1 MDKKEVKYEIQEL
14 DKKSGSNKV
23 FQVVISILI
32 IIAVI
37 VGLIFAILNF
47 VDLDSLFTQTVNYK
61 TEKEVTITDKGIADA
76 VDKLYDATVIV
87 EVGTK
92 DKISGWGS
100 GFVYKTDDKY
110 GYVLTNHHVISG
122 ATKIVLIRSD
132 DKEIEG
138 TVLGSDEYLDLAVVR
153 INKSDVIDTAKI
165 GTSENSKLGDTVFT
179 IGSPLGYEYR
189 GTVTDGIL
197 SGKDRLVTVSLSG
210 SNTNDWVMKVLQTNA
225 AVNPGN
231 SGGPLVNTTGEVI
244 GVISLK
250 LVQTEVENMG
260 FAIPIEYA
268 MSHID
273 SLESGKA
280 IVRPMLGISML
291 NVTDTYALYRSG
303 IMIKDDIKAGVVVVE
318 IAKDSGASKSD
329 LQKGDVITK
338 INNEKVDNMAYLRYE
353 LYKYNVGDKIT
364 ITYLRDGKEK
374 TTTIQLT
381 EYKED

>member
-1 MDKKEVKYEIQEL
+1 MKKNDKINLVIYLFVAFVLGGLVMYYIAINTTL
-14 DKKSGSNKV
+14 STTNNSGST
-23 FQVVISILI
+23 SSTCR
-32 IIAVI
+32 ACS
-37 VGLIFAILNF
+37 G
-47 VDLDSLFTQTVNYK
+47 
-61 TEKEVTITDKGIADA
+61 
-76 VDKLYDATVIV
+76 TVIV
-87 EVGTK
+87 NDGSLSASVEKVYDAVMMIQNYQKNSVAST
-92 DKISGWGS
+92 GS
-100 GFVYKTDDKY
+100 GFVYKTDNNY
-110 GYVLTNHHVISG
+110 GYVMTNHHVISG
-122 ATKIVLIRSD
+122 AEKVVLIRSD

-138 TVLGSDEYLDLAVVR
+138 EVLGSDEYLDLAVIR
-153 INKSDVIDTAKI
+153 IKKSDVIDTAKI

-210 SNTNDWVMKVLQTNA
+210 SSNDWVMKVLQTNA

-231 SGGPLVNTTGEVI
+231 SGGPLVNATGEVI

-268 MSHID
+268 MSHIE

-280 IVRPMLGISML
+280 ITRPMLGISML
-291 NVTDTYALYRSG
+291 NVSDTYSLYRSG
-303 IMIKDDIKAGVVVVE
+303 IMLKDNITSGVVVVE
-318 IAKDSGASKSD
+318 ISKDSGASKSD

-353 LYKYNVGDKIT
+353 LYKYNVGDEIT
-364 ITYLRDGKEK
+364 ITYLRDSKEK
-374 TTTIQLT
+374 TTKIKLT
-381 EYKED
+381 EYKDN

>member
-1 MDKKEVKYEIQEL
+1 MKEKNKINLVIYLFVAFVLGGLVMYYIAINTNVYQEN
-14 DKKSGSNKV
+14 KSGNTTNNSCRAC
-23 FQVVISILI
+23 S
-32 IIAVI
+32 
-37 VGLIFAILNF
+37 G
-47 VDLDSLFTQTVNYK
+47 
-61 TEKEVTITDKGIADA
+61 
-76 VDKLYDATVIV
+76 TVIV
-87 EVGTK
+87 NDGSLSASVEKVYDAVMMIQNYQNNAIAST
-92 DKISGWGS
+92 GS

-165 GTSENSKLGDTVFT
+165 GTSEKSKLGDTVFT

-291 NVTDTYALYRSG
+291 NVNDTYALYRSG

-329 LQKGDVITK
+329 LQKGDVVTK

>member
-1 MDKKEVKYEIQEL
+1 MKEKNKINLVIYLFVAFVLGGLVMYYIAINTNVYQEN
-14 DKKSGSNKV
+14 KSGNTTNNSCRACSGTIIVNDGSLSASVEKV
-23 FQVVISILI
+23 
-32 IIAVI
+32 
-37 VGLIFAILNF
+37 
-47 VDLDSLFTQTVNYK
+47 Y
-61 TEKEVTITDKGIADA
+61 DA
-76 VDKLYDATVIV
+76 VMMIQNYQNNAIAST
-87 EVGTK
+87 
-92 DKISGWGS
+92 GS

-231 SGGPLVNTTGEVI
+231 SGGPLVNATGEVI

-273 SLESGKA
+273 SLESGKT

-329 LQKGDVITK
+329 LQKGDVVTK

>member
-1 MDKKEVKYEIQEL
+1 MKEKNKINLVIYLFVAFVLGGLVMYYIAINTNVYQEN
-14 DKKSGSNKV
+14 KSGNTANNSCRAC
-23 FQVVISILI
+23 S
-32 IIAVI
+32 
-37 VGLIFAILNF
+37 G
-47 VDLDSLFTQTVNYK
+47 
-61 TEKEVTITDKGIADA
+61 
-76 VDKLYDATVIV
+76 TVIV
-87 EVGTK
+87 NDGSLSASVE
-92 DKISGWGS
+92 KIYDAVMMIQNYQNNAIASTGS

-231 SGGPLVNTTGEVI
+231 SGGPLVNATGEVI

-291 NVTDTYALYRSG
+291 NVNDTYALYRSG

-329 LQKGDVITK
+329 LQKGDVVTK

>member
-1 MDKKEVKYEIQEL
+1 MKEKNKINLVIYLFVAFVLGGLVMYYIAINTNVYQEN
-14 DKKSGSNKV
+14 KSGNTTNNSCRACSGTIIVNDGSLSASVEKV
-23 FQVVISILI
+23 
-32 IIAVI
+32 
-37 VGLIFAILNF
+37 
-47 VDLDSLFTQTVNYK
+47 Y
-61 TEKEVTITDKGIADA
+61 DA
-76 VDKLYDATVIV
+76 VMMIQNYQNNAIAST
-87 EVGTK
+87 
-92 DKISGWGS
+92 GS

-273 SLESGKA
+273 SLESGKT

-303 IMIKDDIKAGVVVVE
+303 IMVKDDIKAGVVVVE

-329 LQKGDVITK
+329 LQKGDVVTK

>member
-1 MDKKEVKYEIQEL
+1 MKEKNKINLVIYLFVAFVLGGLVMYYIAINTNVYQEN
-14 DKKSGSNKV
+14 KSGNTTNNSCRAC
-23 FQVVISILI
+23 S
-32 IIAVI
+32 
-37 VGLIFAILNF
+37 G
-47 VDLDSLFTQTVNYK
+47 
-61 TEKEVTITDKGIADA
+61 
-76 VDKLYDATVIV
+76 TVIV
-87 EVGTK
+87 NDGSLSASVE
-92 DKISGWGS
+92 KIYDAVMMIQNYQNNAIASTGS

-210 SNTNDWVMKVLQTNA
+210 SNINDWVMKVLQTNA

-231 SGGPLVNTTGEVI
+231 SGGPLVNATGEVI

-329 LQKGDVITK
+329 LQKGDVVTK

>member
-1 MDKKEVKYEIQEL
+1 MKEKNKINLVIYLFVAFVLGGLVMYYIAINTNIYQEN
-14 DKKSGSNKV
+14 KSGNTTNNNCRACS
-23 FQVVISILI
+23 
-32 IIAVI
+32 
-37 VGLIFAILNF
+37 G
-47 VDLDSLFTQTVNYK
+47 
-61 TEKEVTITDKGIADA
+61 
-76 VDKLYDATVIV
+76 TVIV
-87 EVGTK
+87 NDGSLSASVE
-92 DKISGWGS
+92 KIYDAVMMIQNYQNNAIASTGS

-231 SGGPLVNTTGEVI
+231 SGGPLVNATGEVI

-280 IVRPMLGISML
+280 LVRPMLGISML

-329 LQKGDVITK
+329 LQKGDVVTK

>member
-1 MDKKEVKYEIQEL
+1 MKEKNKINLVIYLFVAFVLGGLVMYYIAINTNVYQEN
-14 DKKSGSNKV
+14 KSGNTTNNSCRAC
-23 FQVVISILI
+23 S
-32 IIAVI
+32 
-37 VGLIFAILNF
+37 G
-47 VDLDSLFTQTVNYK
+47 
-61 TEKEVTITDKGIADA
+61 
-76 VDKLYDATVIV
+76 TVIV
-87 EVGTK
+87 NDGSLSASVEKVYDAVMMIQNYQNNAIAST
-92 DKISGWGS
+92 GS

-273 SLESGKA
+273 SLESGKT

-303 IMIKDDIKAGVVVVE
+303 IMVKDDIKAGVVVVE

-329 LQKGDVITK
+329 LQKGDVVTK

>member
-1 MDKKEVKYEIQEL
+1 MKEREKINLVIYLFVAFVLGGLVMYYIAINTNIYQEN
-14 DKKSGSNKV
+14 KSGNTTNNSCRAC
-23 FQVVISILI
+23 S
-32 IIAVI
+32 
-37 VGLIFAILNF
+37 G
-47 VDLDSLFTQTVNYK
+47 
-61 TEKEVTITDKGIADA
+61 
-76 VDKLYDATVIV
+76 TVIV
-87 EVGTK
+87 NDGSLSASVEKVYDAVMMIQNYQK
-92 DKISGWGS
+92 DTISSTGS

-231 SGGPLVNTTGEVI
+231 SGGPLVNATGEVI

-260 FAIPIEYA
+260 FAIPIGYA

-291 NVTDTYALYRSG
+291 NVTDTYALYRNG
-303 IMIKDDIKAGVVVVE
+303 IMIKDDIKDGVVVVE

-329 LQKGDVITK
+329 LQKGDVVTK

>member
-1 MDKKEVKYEIQEL
+1 MKEREKINLVIYLFVAFVLGGLVMYYIAINTNIYQEN
-14 DKKSGSNKV
+14 KSGNTTNNSCRACSGTVIINDGSLSASVEKV
-23 FQVVISILI
+23 
-32 IIAVI
+32 
-37 VGLIFAILNF
+37 
-47 VDLDSLFTQTVNYK
+47 Y
-61 TEKEVTITDKGIADA
+61 DA
-76 VDKLYDATVIV
+76 VMMIQNYQ
-87 EVGTK
+87 K
-92 DKISGWGS
+92 DTISSTGS

-210 SNTNDWVMKVLQTNA
+210 NTSDWVMKVLQTNA

-231 SGGPLVNTTGEVI
+231 SGGPLVNATGEVI

-273 SLESGKA
+273 SLESGKP

-291 NVTDTYALYRSG
+291 NVTDTYALYRNG
-303 IMIKDDIKAGVVVVE
+303 IMIKDDVKDGVVVVE

-329 LQKGDVITK
+329 LQKGDVVTK